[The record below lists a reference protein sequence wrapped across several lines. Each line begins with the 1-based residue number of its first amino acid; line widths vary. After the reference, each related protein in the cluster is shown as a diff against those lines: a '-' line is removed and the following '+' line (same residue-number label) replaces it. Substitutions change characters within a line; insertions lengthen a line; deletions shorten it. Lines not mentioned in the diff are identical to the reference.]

1 MTFYNPLFP
10 PFFRFPMQHS
20 TNYKKPVESACNNNS
35 SNIGNNCDNINM
47 KNDSNNCNTN
57 RQSNCQEKNNC
68 NMQKN
73 QQNLNNCN
81 KHADSHYEKKQKNNC
96 KKPLDIGL
104 FYNYLQEPDTL
115 IIIALLYFLY
125 QQDSKDY
132 SLMLCL
138 FLLLF
143 D

>member
-10 PFFRFPMQHS
+10 PFFRYHSPHS
-20 TNYKKPVESACNNNS
+20 TNYKKPVEYECNNNS
-35 SNIGNNCDNINM
+35 SN
-47 KNDSNNCNTN
+47 NCNTQN
-57 RQSNCQEKNNC
+57 KKTDCTNSNPSNCQEKNNC
-68 NMQKN
+68 DHENR
-73 QQNLNNCN
+73 
-81 KHADSHYEKKQKNNC
+81 QKNNC

-104 FYNYLQEPDTL
+104 FYNYLQETDTL